1 MSSEPLIRCQALS
14 KIYRDGDNQV
24 EVLKGIDL
32 QMDEAEM
39 LAVVGS
45 SGSGKST
52 LLHLLG
58 LLDLP
63 TSGGLQLLGKDYSQ
77 FNSRQAARFRNQNL
91 GFIYQFHHLLKEFSA
106 WENVAMP
113 LMIGGCSGKHA
124 KQQALA
130 MIDRVGLASRASH
143 KPAELS
149 GGERQRIAIARALV
163 NQPKLVLADEPTG
176 NLDAHTGQQI
186 YDLMSELN
194 DSLNTSFVVVTHD
207 LALANRLHRSVVLHE
222 GRISTPD
229 KLPELWKHAL
239 AGAN

>member
-1 MSSEPLIRCQALS
+1 MSNPLIQAQALT
-14 KIYRDGDNQV
+14 KHYRDGSNAV

-32 QMDEAEM
+32 ALFEAEM
-39 LAVVGS
+39 LAVIGS

-63 TSGGLQLLGKDYSQ
+63 SSGQLQLLGQDATR
-77 FNSRQAARFRNQNL
+77 FTPRQAAAFRNRHL

-113 LMIGGCSGKHA
+113 LMIAGSSGRKA
-124 KQQALA
+124 KRAALE
-130 MIDRVGLASRASH
+130 MIERVGLAARAEH

-149 GGERQRIAIARALV
+149 GGERQRIAIARALI
-163 NQPKLVLADEPTG
+163 NRPKLVLADEPTG

-186 YDLMSELN
+186 YDLMCELN
-194 DSLNTSFVVVTHD
+194 RSLSTSFVVVTHD
-207 LALANRLHRSVVLHE
+207 LALANRMDRSLVLHE
-222 GRISTPD
+222 GRIASAD
-229 KLPELWKHAL
+229 KLPQLWQQTL
-239 AGAN
+239 VEVGN